1 MWNNFKN
8 DTDTSVISINEDNIL
23 NVEIP
28 LISNFAS
35 VFKKLELQ
43 SKKLEKTINY
53 EQLFLKIL
61 I

>member
-35 VFKKLELQ
+35 VFKKLE
-43 SKKLEKTINY
+43 KTINY
-53 EQLFLKIL
+53 EQPFCKKY
-61 I
+61 

>member
-8 DTDTSVISINEDNIL
+8 DTDTSVISINEDNIF

-35 VFKKLELQ
+35 VFKKLEIQ
-43 SKKLEKTINY
+43 SKKIRKKY
-53 EQLFLKIL
+53 
-61 I
+61 